1 MFSLFSRNVPKS
13 LWGETALM
21 LITLDVVLGVLWG
34 TDSHDYFMGVATV
47 CYGFVIGWFA
57 GWLAKRTQMSH

>member
-34 TDSHDYFMGVATV
+34 TDSRDYFMGVATV
-47 CYGFVIGWFA
+47 CYGFVIDGSRA
-57 GWLAKRTQMSH
+57 GWRSERK